1 MTFNEVCDAVE
12 SGRSVWVPSEFVDAV
27 RSAASRARATR
38 EIGLIQFWRIN
49 AALRNSR
56 QLAKIYAG
64 VVDEAVSCGV
74 VSADADEYEFDWES
88 ILDFLERLLPL
99 ILQLISIFS

>member
-27 RSAASRARATR
+27 RLAASRARATR

-64 VVDEAVSCGV
+64 VVDEAASCRPMQTSTSSTG
-74 VSADADEYEFDWES
+74 SRFW
-88 ILDFLERLLPL
+88 
-99 ILQLISIFS
+99 IFWSGFCR